1 MGEFIRH
8 VPCVNPNCTSSDG
21 MAMYSDGTGYCFVC
35 EYNYKPD
42 KEHKA
47 KRGVK
52 KVQELQVK
60 QKPGITEEQHQEIKH
75 KTTFEAKDYR
85 DISDEVNKFFGCR
98 TEFKDGEVYRRYYP
112 CTTEGKISGYKVRK
126 HPKEFSAIGNVGNKN
141 DLYGSFRFQS
151 GGKYVCIV
159 GGEEDCHAAFQM
171 LKDYSES
178 KGGTFIT
185 AVVSPTTGETSSAKQ
200 IAHNYE
206 FLNNF
211 ENILVGYDADEA
223 GQEAA
228 NSIISSLPKGKVKI
242 INWTKAKDP
251 NDYLQKGLEKYF
263 IADFY
268 NAKTYVPAGVVGSS
282 ELYNKLVEN
291 ANTERIPLPPF
302 MFKLDEMLGGIEL
315 GTIGVLAAGSGS
327 AKTTV
332 ANELLYFLIFNSPYK
347 IGVVSLE
354 LTCAQ
359 YGQAM
364 LSRHMEKKISRIRDA
379 NERVQFL
386 QTQDVKDKALELFV
400 DSDGNDR
407 FMIIDERDGAL
418 SVLQEKIEQLVIACK
433 CKLIILDPVSDLLD
447 GISNDEQALFM
458 KWCKSIIKNYN
469 VSFLLISHIR
479 KSSNNKD
486 SASTGAFVP
495 EEAIMGSS
503 TIFKSASWVVMMQ
516 RDKYNEDE
524 IKRNTTHLVLSK
536 NRTGSVTGHA
546 GDLYYDSDEHKLYD
560 LEQWQESYHSKP
572 KSEF

>member
-8 VPCVNPNCTSSDG
+8 VPCVNPKCTSSDG
-21 MAMYSDGTGYCFVC
+21 MAMYADGTGHCFVC
-35 EYNYKPD
+35 RYNYSPNE
-42 KEHKA
+42 EHKA

-60 QKPGITEEQHQEIKH
+60 QKPGITEEQHQEIKD
-75 KTTFEAKDYR
+75 KTVFEAGNYR
-85 DISDEVNKFFGCR
+85 GISDEVNKFFGCR
-98 TEFKDGEVYRRYYP
+98 TEFKEGEVYRRYYP

-141 DLYGSFRFQS
+141 DLYGSFRFQA
-151 GGKYVCIV
+151 GGKYLLIS
-159 GGEEDCHAAFQM
+159 GGEEDCHAAYQM
-171 LKDYSES
+171 FKEYSES
-178 KGGTFIT
+178 KGGGFVT
-185 AVVSPTTGETSSAKQ
+185 AVVSPTVGETSAAKQ

-206 FLNNF
+206 FLNKF
-211 ENILVGYDADEA
+211 ETIFIGFDADEA
-223 GQEAA
+223 GREATS
-228 NSIISSLPKGKVKI
+228 SIIDSLPKGKVRIVSWSKG
-242 INWTKAKDP
+242 KDP
-251 NDYLQKGLEKYF
+251 NDYLEKGLNKYF
-263 IADFY
+263 ISDFY
-268 NAKTYVPAGVVGSS
+268 NAKPYVPAGVVGSS

-302 MFKLDEMLGGIEL
+302 MHKLDEMLGGIEL

-400 DSDGNDR
+400 DSEGNDR

-418 SVLQEKIEQLVIACK
+418 AILQEKIEQLVIACK

-479 KSSNNKD
+479 KSSTNKD

-560 LEQWQESYHSKP
+560 LEQWQESYNGKP
-572 KSEF
+572 QSEF